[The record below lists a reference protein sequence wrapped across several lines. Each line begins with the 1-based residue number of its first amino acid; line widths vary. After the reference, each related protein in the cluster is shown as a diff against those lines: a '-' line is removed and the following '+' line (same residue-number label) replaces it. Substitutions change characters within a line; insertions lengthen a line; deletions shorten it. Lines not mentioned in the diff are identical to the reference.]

1 MNDQNKIYE
10 IGFHFIPTVAE
21 DALGEEVSKIKTVI
35 EEGKGAVIADEFP
48 KLRQL
53 AYAID
58 TMTGTTKH
66 VFDKA
71 YFGWIKFEGTVEC
84 AEAVSTVVEK
94 NESVMRFLLTKT
106 TREQSI
112 VVDVPTFSENKE
124 DAQPE
129 KVTRVK
135 EEEKGPIDEKQIDET
150 IEELV
155 IE

>member
-10 IGFHFIPTVAE
+10 VSFHFIPTVAE
-21 DALGEEVSKIKTVI
+21 EALGEEVSKIKAVI
-35 EEGKGAVIADEFP
+35 EEGKGVVIADEFP

-84 AEAVSTVVEK
+84 GEAINALMEK
-94 NESVMRFLLTKT
+94 NESVMRFLLIKT

-112 VVDVPTFSENKE
+112 VVDVPTFSQNKE

-129 KVTRVK
+129 KVTRAK
-135 EEEKGPIDEKQIDET
+135 EEDKGPIDEKKIDET
-150 IEELV
+150 IEDLV